1 MRMGAGHRAGRLGA
15 CSGAALL
22 VLLAVLVHVLAC
34 AHGPALAGEGRA
46 DSIAAASGPSC
57 DRPPPPRTYPP
68 GQAPQPAGDG
78 YRPCLSGDEPSV
90 QVPRGMEQADA
101 AGCDELPGVPS
112 GAGVDQGP
120 GRPPPTWSGGLPAQ
134 QKRACLGVWRT

>member
-57 DRPPPPRTYPP
+57 DRP
-68 GQAPQPAGDG
+68 
-78 YRPCLSGDEPSV
+78 
-90 QVPRGMEQADA
+90 
-101 AGCDELPGVPS
+101 
-112 GAGVDQGP
+112 
-120 GRPPPTWSGGLPAQ
+120 
-134 QKRACLGVWRT
+134 